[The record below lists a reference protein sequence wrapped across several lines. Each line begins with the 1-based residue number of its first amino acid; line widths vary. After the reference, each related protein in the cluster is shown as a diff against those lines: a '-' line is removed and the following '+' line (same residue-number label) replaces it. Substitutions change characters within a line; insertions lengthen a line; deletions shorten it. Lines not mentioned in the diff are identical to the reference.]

1 VQRFFVRGV
10 RLVGSVAAALA
21 LVAVG
26 PVSAS
31 LAQSAGPSGSPAIVQ
46 PFRTVE
52 SGTCD
57 PSYFRGSKLWADQGL
72 CSTVAVAQWLGI
84 PYTPPV
90 DCGGRQ
96 CQLPMDISAPTSG
109 GPWPIIVVLPGGP
122 GDPNELYRPFLDSFA
137 AALAGQG
144 AVVMVSGWR
153 EGDAYG
159 GGYPT
164 SFADVACAIG
174 VARRIGP
181 AYGADP
187 ERVTL
192 VGHSSGGWPAM
203 VVGVTPTPFT
213 PEAGSCDATAGSLRP
228 DAAVSMDGDI
238 DEVTSQEDG
247 NGYVVGFLGGDQA
260 THADA
265 WAASD
270 PFDLV
275 KRYPAGPVA
284 IPFLLIHGAGDTV
297 VSPKVSE
304 SFQAA
309 LMAAGYDSRLL
320 MIPATGHI
328 ETLERKDSVDAIM
341 TIAKGK

>member
-1 VQRFFVRGV
+1 VPRSFARGA

-26 PVSAS
+26 PVSPS

-52 SGTCD
+52 SGSCD
-57 PSYFRGSKLWADQGL
+57 PSFTKHWANQGL
-72 CSTVAVAQWLGI
+72 CSTVGVAQWQGI

-90 DCGGRQ
+90 DCGGHQ

-109 GPWPIIVVLPGGP
+109 GPWPIVVVLPGGP
-122 GDPNELYRPFLDSFA
+122 GGPTNLLPGVFAPFA

-153 EGDAYG
+153 EGGEYG

-164 SFADVACAIG
+164 SFADIACAIG
-174 VARRIGP
+174 VAREIGP
-181 AYGADP
+181 AYGGDP
-187 ERVTL
+187 DHVTL
-192 VGHSSGGWPAM
+192 VGFSLGGWPAM

-213 PEAGSCDATAGSLRP
+213 PAPGSCNPTSGSLQP
-228 DAAVSMDGDI
+228 DAAVSVDGVI
-238 DEVTSQEDG
+238 DEVTGQEDG
-247 NGYVVGFLGGDQA
+247 NGYVVGFLGGDQE

-270 PFDLV
+270 PFELV
-275 KRYPAGPVA
+275 KRFPAGPDA
-284 IPFLLIHGAGDTV
+284 IPFLLIHGADDTTV
-297 VSPKVSE
+297 WPAVSE

-309 LMAAGYDSRLL
+309 LVAAGYDSRLVI
-320 MIPATGHI
+320 IPATAHLAA
-328 ETLERKDSVDAIM
+328 LERKASVDAIM
-341 TIAKGK
+341 TIAKGE